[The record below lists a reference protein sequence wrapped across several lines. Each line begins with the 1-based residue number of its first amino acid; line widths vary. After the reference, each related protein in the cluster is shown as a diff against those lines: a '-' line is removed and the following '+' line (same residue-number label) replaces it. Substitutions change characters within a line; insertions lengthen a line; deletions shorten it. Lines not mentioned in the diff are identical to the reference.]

1 MFKGQGRA
9 ELTATKTI
17 LLVEDGRAEKQL
29 ITGLLSQMGL
39 EVVAFEGVEP
49 AWAWLLE
56 HTPALVLLDI
66 VMAGQSGLDLC
77 RMIRARPEFSQLPIV
92 FCTSKNQEFDRFW
105 AMRQGGNA
113 YITKPFAPKELVAVV
128 QQFVQ

>member
-39 EVVAFEGVEP
+39 EVVAF
-49 AWAWLLE
+49 
-56 HTPALVLLDI
+56 
-66 VMAGQSGLDLC
+66 
-77 RMIRARPEFSQLPIV
+77 
-92 FCTSKNQEFDRFW
+92 
-105 AMRQGGNA
+105 
-113 YITKPFAPKELVAVV
+113 
-128 QQFVQ
+128 